1 MLLALSVCA
10 VVAAVL
16 AVQIA
21 PHVIGPRAAALRAAV
36 AGAWTR
42 AAHPPERDEIGVYD
56 MGRERRAESRAR
68 ELLRSCVND
77 EEWAMYRDLGFLR
90 VWGASAAKRG
100 GGPDVAPYAYLIY
113 PHKPI
118 LAYVPQT
125 SRLLG
130 EYCVAFPD
138 RERPYGSS
146 KLPASDDVLAKWLA
160 LTADERALIE
170 SSNLHLAGRQLD
182 PDSVRADLRALRR
195 WEGARIGQ
203 RRPDT
208 DSVAAQ

>member
-16 AVQIA
+16 AGQAA
-21 PHVIGPRAAALRAAV
+21 PRALGPRAVALRGRV
-36 AGAWTR
+36 AEAWTR
-42 AAHPPERDEIGVYD
+42 TTHPSERDEIGVYD
-56 MGRERRAESRAR
+56 MGRERRAEARAR

-77 EEWAMYRDLGFLR
+77 EEWSMYHDLGFLR
-90 VWGASAAKRG
+90 VWGASAAKRDG
-100 GGPDVAPYAYLIY
+100 EPHLAPYAYLIY

-130 EYCVAFPD
+130 EYCVEFPD

-146 KLPASDDVLAKWLA
+146 RLPASDDVLAKWLA
-160 LTADERALIE
+160 LSADERALIE

-182 PDSVRADLRALRR
+182 PDSVRADLRALGR
-195 WEGARIGQ
+195 WERERIGQ
-203 RRPDT
+203 RGPRT

>member
-16 AVQIA
+16 AGQAA
-21 PHVIGPRAAALRAAV
+21 PHAVGPRGAALRGRIAV
-36 AGAWTR
+36 AWARTVHR
-42 AAHPPERDEIGVYD
+42 PERDEIGVYD

-68 ELLRSCVND
+68 ELLRSCVNG

-90 VWGASAAKRG
+90 VWGASGAGRNREQ
-100 GGPDVAPYAYLIY
+100 DIAPYAYLIY

-118 LAYVPQT
+118 VAYVPQT

-130 EYCVAFPD
+130 EYCVEFPD

-160 LTADERALIE
+160 LTADERALIA
-170 SSNLHLAGRQLD
+170 SSNLHLAGRALD
-182 PDSVRADLRALRR
+182 PDSVRADLRALQRWDRERLGQPRR
-195 WEGARIGQ
+195 DA
-203 RRPDT
+203 
-208 DSVAAQ
+208 DSVPAQ